1 MRDWRTR
8 SPQGPTLSST
18 QRDLAKAGRSAA
30 LATLELAV
38 VRGPLLDLLTTD
50 ERERVDGAFALFS
63 GLVDAG
69 GA

>member
-1 MRDWRTR
+1 
-8 SPQGPTLSST
+8 
-18 QRDLAKAGRSAA
+18 
-30 LATLELAV
+30 LAV